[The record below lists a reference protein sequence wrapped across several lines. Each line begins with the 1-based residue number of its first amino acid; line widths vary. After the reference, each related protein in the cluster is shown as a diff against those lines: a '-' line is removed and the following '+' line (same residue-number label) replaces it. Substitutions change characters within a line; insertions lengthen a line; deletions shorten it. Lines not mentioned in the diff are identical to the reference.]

1 MANLR
6 FLLVAAIAAA
16 CSAGAPAQAQ
26 SSPAVAA
33 TVSTGVPV
41 YQGVAFV
48 TAYTDAT
55 AGACENAGLGV
66 GSYVTITYRE
76 LVESGNTTY
85 GGGFGIANDRD
96 GYSYVAPANT
106 EFKNGTQKQ
115 TSVTFNGQSSSAGPY
130 SFTGGF
136 NLKISN
142 PGSMKKPAAYVT
154 ISGTLT
160 NLYGVTGCNVTIN
173 AALALRP

>member
-76 LVESGNTTY
+76 LVELGNTTY
-85 GGGFGIANDRD
+85 GGGFGNRQRPRRIFLRCAREHGIQERD
-96 GYSYVAPANT
+96 AEADLGHVQWPIV
-106 EFKNGTQKQ
+106 ERRPIQFHRW
-115 TSVTFNGQSSSAGPY
+115 VQSEDQQPRFGEE
-130 SFTGGF
+130 TGGVRD
-136 NLKISN
+136 NIRDPDQPLWRN
-142 PGSMKKPAAYVT
+142 RVQ
-154 ISGTLT
+154 
-160 NLYGVTGCNVTIN
+160 CNN
-173 AALALRP
+173 